1 MKKTKFLTLLA
12 LPLILGA
19 CQTKWAWWEDDNN
32 AISRYIKMNDAS
44 QAIDSSSKN
53 AHLPTFKEEQS
64 TYNTYYKDY
73 LGKFSTET
81 DSNISQTI
89 KATTKRYNNDYVVTN
104 QVSDRQE
111 NFLNAKSV
119 SSIKT
124 DTYLMPQ
131 SDKSLIQRTITDYGY
146 GDKVGAEATIPYI
159 SDVFYLESIS
169 IGSTRSSTNITWD
182 LATYGFS
189 KNDEVVIETM
199 ATSKSTYTVKFN
211 NKTLSSFVTNT
222 YRQYRLSPVGTAED
236 GSTTYVMT
244 YSYLKMETIIGS
256 DIFDEPLEEPYLL
269 ERMVTVTEWKQ
280 VDNGDY
286 DPSQIP
292 TVEVK

>member
-1 MKKTKFLTLLA
+1 MKKTKFLTLLVIPV
-12 LPLILGA
+12 LLGS
-19 CQTKWAWWEDDNN
+19 CQTKWAWWEDDTN
-32 AISRYIKMNDAS
+32 AISKYIKMTDAS
-44 QAIDSSSKN
+44 NAIDSSAKN
-53 AHLPTFKEEQS
+53 AHLPTIKEEQS

-89 KATTKRYNNDYVVTN
+89 KVSTKRYTNDYVVTN
-104 QVSDRQE
+104 QVSDREE

-131 SDKSLIQRTITDYGY
+131 SDKSIIQRTITDYGY
-146 GDKVGAEATIPYI
+146 GDKIGSEAVIPYI
-159 SDVFYLESIS
+159 SDIYYTEALS
-169 IGSTRSSTNITWD
+169 IGSTRASTNITWD

-189 KNDEVVIETM
+189 KNNEVIIETM
-199 ATSKSTYTVKFN
+199 ATSKATYTVKFN

-222 YRQYRLSPVGTAED
+222 YRQYRLSPVEVTETG
-236 GSTTYVMT
+236 TTYVMT

-256 DIFDEPLEEPYLL
+256 DIFDEPLEEPFLL
-269 ERMVTVTEWKQ
+269 ERMITVTEYKME
-280 VDNGDY
+280 DNGAY
-286 DPSQIP
+286 DPSVIP
-292 TVEVK
+292 TVESK